1 MDLEIIDTSGD
12 EKNMSFTIELIGT
25 CQQIVLVYSV
35 SSRDSFL
42 KLQHLHDTLRSYMLS
57 FESLLIVG
65 SKADLDT
72 VNRRVSYYE
81 GSGLARKI
89 GAHFVETSAMSNI
102 NVGCVFG
109 ARLPYSIAKRV
120 RSYLNY
126 RRQTMLVRT

>member
-1 MDLEIIDTSGD
+1 IQFMDLEIIDTSGD
-12 EKNMSFTIELIGT
+12 EKKMSFTIELIGT

-42 KLQHLHDTLRSYMLS
+42 KLQHLHDTMRSYMLS

-65 SKADLDT
+65 NKADLDT

-109 ARLPYSIAKRV
+109 AILPYSIAKRV

-126 RRQTMLVRT
+126 